1 MILLSVCIVSV
12 RFPVYIVCPL
22 VLSLNDHKLQET
34 RAVTSIFIQE
44 KSILGLT
51 FNPGLALTGF

>member
-1 MILLSVCIVSV
+1 M
-12 RFPVYIVCPL
+12 
-22 VLSLNDHKLQET
+22 NDHKLQET
-34 RAVTSIFIQE
+34 RAVKSIFIQE